1 MRVIVS
7 PSMPTWEYYHWGWR
21 AFFASCGYPFDKILK
36 KTGRRRY
43 FLRTATTIM
52 CNHENAQ
59 VLAAEVRKSKESA
72 ELGAAAGLYNKPV
85 GYVSPLMSQL

>member
-1 MRVIVS
+1 MNVIVS

-36 KTGRRRY
+36 KTGRKRY
-43 FLRTATTIM
+43 YIRTTKTII
-52 CNHENAQ
+52 CSHENAQ
-59 VLAAEVRKSKESA
+59 VLAAEVALSRKSA
-72 ELGAAAGLYNKPV
+72 ELGAAAGLYGRPV